1 MALMRPNREELTF
14 RDYRF
19 DTTPDSYFRSNASL
33 KEMYVHNRN
42 NFPFELIETDLTRG
56 GVKHK

>member
-42 NFPFELIETDLTRG
+42 NFPFELIETD
-56 GVKHK
+56 